1 MHSFHCVVSK
11 ETGGM
16 YSSRER
22 ESSVGAIRHT
32 KVKHSKLGLSLK
44 KCEYKCTTMI
54 QRYQVMLRHAVFNA
68 CTSMHIKT

>member
-1 MHSFHCVVSK
+1 MHSFHCVVSR

-44 KCEYKCTTMI
+44 KCITMV
-54 QRYQVMLRHAVFNA
+54 QRYQVMLRHAVFNV